1 MLLQDEQYV
10 IKWLSQYG
18 ALRYEQVLRLLDK
31 PPSTAEKIIRNLKK
45 WHYITDIETGYL
57 GIDPTVR
64 PDPKTIEAVWVL
76 LKYGAEVAPLEHFPA
91 AYPSQLFFLKQ
102 QAGYEIIV
110 LAADEGHL
118 LKLLQPEDDRKYII
132 VLPDIHVAR
141 SLRLPRAPCLFA
153 VLKEA
158 ADGKE
163 PQITFYNGGQYGEK
177 TPSPF
182 KRDID
187 RACKRLQLAS
197 MVLRNV
203 RDAYAAGDRKEAYQ
217 NAFEFA
223 YHTERLTLLAR
234 TLPALTGI
242 PAARSKMEHQIAEVL
257 PLHIGYTADGW
268 FGVDMPALLPK
279 KEHGGADYIRQNL
292 YLALGEYFKS
302 RDKLRLDACVLVV
315 CHRYDRNRPERAYR
329 DHDNIELNA
338 VVDALALYALYDDG
352 PLRCEHHYCS
362 LQDDRDATTVLL
374 VPQDAFTVCYTRI
387 KTAPQMLLPLFP

>member
-45 WHYITDIETGYL
+45 WHYITDIERCYL

-76 LKYGAEVAPLEHFPA
+76 LKYGSEVAPLEHFPA

-132 VLPDIHVAR
+132 VLPDIHMAR

-153 VLKEA
+153 VQKEA

-163 PQITFYNGGQYGEK
+163 PQISFYIGGQYGRE
-177 TPSPF
+177 
-182 KRDID
+182 
-187 RACKRLQLAS
+187 
-197 MVLRNV
+197 
-203 RDAYAAGDRKEAYQ
+203 
-217 NAFEFA
+217 
-223 YHTERLTLLAR
+223 
-234 TLPALTGI
+234 
-242 PAARSKMEHQIAEVL
+242 
-257 PLHIGYTADGW
+257 
-268 FGVDMPALLPK
+268 
-279 KEHGGADYIRQNL
+279 
-292 YLALGEYFKS
+292 
-302 RDKLRLDACVLVV
+302 
-315 CHRYDRNRPERAYR
+315 
-329 DHDNIELNA
+329 NA
-338 VVDALALYALYDDG
+338 VQTGY
-352 PLRCEHHYCS
+352 
-362 LQDDRDATTVLL
+362 
-374 VPQDAFTVCYTRI
+374 
-387 KTAPQMLLPLFP
+387 